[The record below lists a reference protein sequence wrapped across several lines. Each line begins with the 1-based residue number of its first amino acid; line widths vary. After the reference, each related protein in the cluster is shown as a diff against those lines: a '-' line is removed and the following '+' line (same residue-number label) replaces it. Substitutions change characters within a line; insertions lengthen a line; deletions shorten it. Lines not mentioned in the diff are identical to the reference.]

1 MSPNLPNPVSAP
13 RDKTNRNQYIE
24 GRGRVTGRFSK
35 VGFSYSVSKTITAAP
50 VPTIHSLPFHVRRCR
65 PFSNKSAQIQSTH
78 GGRAYHKDSCRCCRT
93 AIYPRRQL
101 CRSWPRWCD
110 DEDEQMH
117 DFSSCAR
124 ISAKADTGVSRRRSA
139 QIKTH
144 GSCQSPIAQGSWP
157 ESRRHVTHPRHSQ
170 AEASHVVVRHFFDWP
185 GRNAWRYR
193 RSRPVSS

>member
-1 MSPNLPNPVSAP
+1 LLAISHIYYLFVRQFHRRLKNHTTICNSCHSAQPILHHGMSPNLPNPVSAP

-144 GSCQSPIAQGSWP
+144 GSCQSPIAQGS
-157 ESRRHVTHPRHSQ
+157 
-170 AEASHVVVRHFFDWP
+170 
-185 GRNAWRYR
+185 
-193 RSRPVSS
+193 